1 MKSIFI
7 YHLNNLKW
15 FTPLA
20 FVFTGI
26 FTSIP
31 AQAIQFNFTY
41 TENTSPEVVNGFL
54 AAGDIWSSKFNDTFV
69 NSNCSCEQNTAI
81 NIHIDFNQINNAKAL
96 GTARTNMLSVD
107 YQKFLNS
114 SFQDITSADDLT
126 AFKSLQIPQ
135 YDKKNFLKSLGVD
148 LKRNTYT
155 ENFNILQQQGFNI
168 NTNLNYI
175 EPNSNDIIAAQAE
188 DIFQQ
193 LNIEQL
199 ENVNRNQVEFSG
211 STFNMLIDDE
221 STSNLNDN
229 QLAQQTTIDEYNKE
243 LWLSRSNAK
252 VLGLLDGDNNEI
264 FDAQIVLNNS
274 MFAANGNIISHDD
287 WLAQNPEGNFLED
300 TIWDFSRVNDPN
312 AEVANN
318 KFDFLSVALH
328 EIGHALGFTSGVDA
342 VNFLK
347 IKAEENN
354 ETLSKEYSEL
364 VTSMD
369 LFRFSDQSKQHNV
382 FDWSSNEDI
391 FFSIDNGETKLA
403 EFADGI
409 SYQTSHWSE
418 NGDVNGN
425 SLGIMHPVLAPEE
438 KLDLTVLD
446 LRLLDILG
454 YDKVEYQV
462 SNLLEDSGE
471 EQNTKLVQSEFDISY
486 NYGGSSSGG
495 FSFWQEV
502 YESQDEYNMLFKEES
517 QNVTTPEPNII
528 LGLGIVGL
536 FGWFHRRNRR
546 I

>member
-1 MKSIFI
+1 M
-7 YHLNNLKW
+7 
-15 FTPLA
+15 
-20 FVFTGI
+20 
-26 FTSIP
+26 
-31 AQAIQFNFTY
+31 
-41 TENTSPEVVNGFL
+41 
-54 AAGDIWSSKFNDTFV
+54 
-69 NSNCSCEQNTAI
+69 
-81 NIHIDFNQINNAKAL
+81 
-96 GTARTNMLSVD
+96 
-107 YQKFLNS
+107 
-114 SFQDITSADDLT
+114 
-126 AFKSLQIPQ
+126 
-135 YDKKNFLKSLGVD
+135 
-148 LKRNTYT
+148 
-155 ENFNILQQQGFNI
+155 
-168 NTNLNYI
+168 
-175 EPNSNDIIAAQAE
+175 
-188 DIFQQ
+188 
-193 LNIEQL
+193 
-199 ENVNRNQVEFSG
+199 
-211 STFNMLIDDE
+211 
-221 STSNLNDN
+221 
-229 QLAQQTTIDEYNKE
+229 
-243 LWLSRSNAK
+243 
-252 VLGLLDGDNNEI
+252 GLLDGDNNEI

-425 SLGIMHPVLAPEE
+425 FLGIMHPVLAPEE